1 MERQSIE
8 KTPILPIGG
17 RASICEHSVR
27 HMWTDSREVESVDTQ
42 AGML

>member
-1 MERQSIE
+1 MERQNIE

-17 RASICEHSVR
+17 RAVSVNTVR

-42 AGML
+42 DGML